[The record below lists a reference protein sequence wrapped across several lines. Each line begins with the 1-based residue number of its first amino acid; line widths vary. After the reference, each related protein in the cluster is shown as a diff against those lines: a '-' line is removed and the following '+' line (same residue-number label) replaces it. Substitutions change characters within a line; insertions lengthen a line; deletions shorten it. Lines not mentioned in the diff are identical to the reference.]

1 MSIETVKVGFIGTG
15 VMGKSMAIHLMKKY
29 NNLHVYTR
37 TKEKAQEL
45 LDLGAHWSS
54 SPGELASSVDILFT
68 IVGYPQDV
76 KEIYFGEEGILENG
90 IKDLIAVDMTTSK
103 PSLAQEIYKKA
114 KSRGIHTLDAP
125 VSGGDTGARN
135 GTLSVMVG
143 GDPDIFEKAKPF
155 MDSFG
160 ENIRYHGQ
168 AGSGQHTK
176 MANQIAI
183 ATNMIGV
190 CEALVYARSAGLD
203 MEEVLMTISGGAAG
217 SWSLSNLA
225 PRMIAGNFEPGF
237 FVKHFIKDM
246 GIALEGAERMELSLP
261 GLSLAKDLY
270 EELQSQGAGNDG
282 TQALIK
288 LWKE

>member
-1 MSIETVKVGFIGTG
+1 MDTKTLKVGFIGTG
-15 VMGKSMAIHLMKKY
+15 VMGKSMALHLMKKY

-37 TKEKAQEL
+37 TKAKAQEL
-45 LDLGAHWSS
+45 LDQGAEWST
-54 SPGELASSVDILFT
+54 SPAALASTVDVLFT

-76 KEIYFGEEGILENG
+76 KEIYLGDNG
-90 IKDLIAVDMTTSK
+90 VVKNGKKGLIAIDMTTSN
-103 PSLAQEIYKKA
+103 PSLAHEIYHKA
-114 KSRGIHTLDAP
+114 KSRDIHILDAP

-143 GDPDIFEKAKPF
+143 GDEEVFEKVKPLLET
-155 MDSFG
+155 FG
-160 ENIRYHGQ
+160 ENIRYHGV
-168 AGSGQHTK
+168 AGTGQHTK

-190 CEALVYARSAGLD
+190 CEALVYAERAGLNL
-203 MEEVLMTISGGAAG
+203 EEVLMTISGGAAG

-246 GIALEGAERMELSLP
+246 GIAIDEAERMELSLP
-261 GLSLAKDLY
+261 GLSLAKELY
-270 EELQSQGAGNDG
+270 EELKSKGAENDG

>member
-1 MSIETVKVGFIGTG
+1 MKSEAIKAGFIGTG
-15 VMGKSMAIHLMKKY
+15 VMGQSMALHLMKEYK
-29 NNLHVYTR
+29 NLYVYTR
-37 TKEKAQEL
+37 TKEKAEEL
-45 LDLGAHWSS
+45 LDKGAVWSP
-54 SPGELASSVDILFT
+54 SPAEMASSVDILFT

-76 KEIYFGEEGILENG
+76 KEIYFGKDGILENG
-90 IKDLIAVDMTTSK
+90 KRGLIAVDMTTSK
-103 PSLAQEIYKKA
+103 PSLAEEIFNKA
-114 KSRGIHTLDAP
+114 KSLGIHTLDAP

-135 GTLSVMVG
+135 GSLSIMVG
-143 GDPDIFEKAKPF
+143 GDEDIFNEAKPF
-155 MDSFG
+155 METFG
-160 ENIRYHGQ
+160 ENIRFQGK

-190 CEALVYARSAGLD
+190 CEAIAYARRAGLD
-203 MEEVLMTISGGAAG
+203 VENVLNSISGGAAG

-225 PRMIAGNFEPGF
+225 PRMIAENFEPGF

-246 GIALEGAERMELSLP
+246 GIALEEAERMELSLP

-270 EELQSQGAGNDG
+270 EELQSQGAENDG

>member
-1 MSIETVKVGFIGTG
+1 MNLASVKVGFIGTG
-15 VMGKSMAIHLMKKY
+15 VMGKSMALHLMKKY
-29 NNLHVYTR
+29 PNLYIFTR
-37 TKEKAQEL
+37 TKEKAQEIL
-45 LDLGAHWSS
+45 EKGAKWCS
-54 SPGELASSVDILFT
+54 SPAEMASSVDILFT
-68 IVGYPQDV
+68 IVGYPNDV
-76 KEIYFGEEGILENG
+76 KEIYFGKNGILENG
-90 IKDLIAVDMTTSK
+90 KKGLIAVDMTTSK
-103 PSLAQEIYKKA
+103 PSLAQEIYLKA
-114 KSRGIHTLDAP
+114 KSRGIHTIDAP

-135 GTLSVMVG
+135 GTLSIMAG
-143 GDPDIFEKAKPF
+143 GDADIVDQAKPF
-155 MDSFG
+155 FETFG
-160 ENIRYHGQ
+160 GSIRFHGK

-190 CEALVYARSAGLD
+190 CEALVYAGRAGLD
-203 MEEVLMTISGGAAG
+203 REEVLKTISGGAAG

-246 GIALEGAERMELSLP
+246 GIALEEAGRMELSLP
-261 GLSLAKDLY
+261 GLSLAKELY
-270 EELQSQGAGNDG
+270 EELQSQGAENDG